1 MNLSVDLS
9 LYYLSQGSINNVVE
23 KRGGFCGLELLSKT
37 RLKSLLMHFW
47 VSLWPALPFYLMLS
61 NTKLLVWQGEIWI
74 SFISSI
80 VVEKNFVLW
89 SFGSY
94 HLSLL
99 WIVLSRLVLGVTVL
113 CNTYF
118 SFRSHLKFPSCA
130 HWLLLETFIQ
140 KVFETNLNFRY
151 QQASNKSEQVR
162 ALLICQF

>member
-1 MNLSVDLS
+1 MAHFMNLAVNIS
-9 LYYLSQGSINNVVE
+9 LYYLSRGWINNVVE

-37 RLKSLLMHFW
+37 RLKSLMHFW

-99 WIVLSRLVLGVTVL
+99 WKVSRLVLGDTVL
-113 CNTYF
+113 HNSYF
-118 SFRSHLKFPSCA
+118 SLRSHLKFPKS
-130 HWLLLETFIQ
+130 EGNYYNRGRQTEN
-140 KVFETNLNFRY
+140 KVFLKVPKMSFLEPKTF
-151 QQASNKSEQVR
+151 
-162 ALLICQF
+162 

>member
-1 MNLSVDLS
+1 MAHFMNLPVDLS
-9 LYYLSQGSINNVVE
+9 LYYLSRGSINNVVE

-37 RLKSLLMHFW
+37 RLKSLMHFW

-99 WIVLSRLVLGVTVL
+99 WKVSRLVLGVTVL
-113 CNTYF
+113 HNSYF
-118 SFRSHLKFPSCA
+118 SLRSHLKFP
-130 HWLLLETFIQ
+130 
-140 KVFETNLNFRY
+140 KVRGNP
-151 QQASNKSEQVR
+151 
-162 ALLICQF
+162 

>member
-1 MNLSVDLS
+1 MFHYWHTALTAQIVNFINLSVDLS
-9 LYYLSQGSINNVVE
+9 LYYLSRGSINNVVE

-37 RLKSLLMHFW
+37 RLKSLMHFW
-47 VSLWPALPFYLMLS
+47 VSLWSALPFYLMLS

-99 WIVLSRLVLGVTVL
+99 WKVSRLVLGVSVL
-113 CNTYF
+113 HNSYL
-118 SFRSHLKFPSCA
+118 SFRSH
-130 HWLLLETFIQ
+130 
-140 KVFETNLNFRY
+140 
-151 QQASNKSEQVR
+151 
-162 ALLICQF
+162 